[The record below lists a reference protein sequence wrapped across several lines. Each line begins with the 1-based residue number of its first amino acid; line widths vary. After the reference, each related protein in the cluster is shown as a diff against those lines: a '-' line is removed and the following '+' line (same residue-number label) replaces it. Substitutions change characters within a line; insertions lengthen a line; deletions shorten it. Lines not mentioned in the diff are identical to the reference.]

1 MQKLKGDKGRIMK
14 REVEAGLTMGVVLA
28 EGSLALKFRKCSGA
42 ADSESDTS

>member
-14 REVEAGLTMGVVLA
+14 RVVEAGLTMGVVLA
-28 EGSLALKFRKCSGA
+28 EGSLTLKFRKCSGA